1 MTQAKGSKCY
11 EIFIV
16 NLSSHI
22 DEPMLFKAF
31 QHFGRIANIK
41 IQRDLITKE
50 SRGIGFIEYC
60 EPKAGFQ
67 AINMMSNKKLHGQTI
82 QVYNKSWYK
91 ENISD
96 QACVVVQNLAPAVT
110 EHQLKQLFRGC
121 GFIFSV
127 KINKGVYDQLNTAS
141 VQFLQKSMALETI
154 EKFNGAEIQGETVQL
169 RLGCKECQV
178 FLKLRAD
185 SLEVSHILKNIL
197 GDLHATCHI
206 SQLI

>member
-1 MTQAKGSKCY
+1 MTQIKGSKCY

-16 NLSSHI
+16 NLSPHI

-31 QHFGRIANIK
+31 QHFGRISKIK

-60 EPKAGFQ
+60 DPKAGFK
-67 AINMMSNKKLHGQTI
+67 AINMMSNKKLYGQTI

-96 QACVVVQNLAPAVT
+96 NACVVVQNLNPLVT
-110 EHQLKQLFRGC
+110 EQQLKQLFRPF

-127 KINKGVYDQLNTAS
+127 KITKGVYDQFSSAT
-141 VQFLQKSMALETI
+141 VQYLKDTMALDAI
-154 EKFNGAEIQGETVQL
+154 AKMNG
-169 RLGCKECQV
+169 
-178 FLKLRAD
+178 
-185 SLEVSHILKNIL
+185 
-197 GDLHATCHI
+197 
-206 SQLI
+206 